1 MALNPCQSVGKA
13 SAFVQH
19 HGSSVN
25 KERQEG
31 PHAHYIQVSED
42 NRYAFAVDLGLDEV
56 LTYRFDGRTGAL
68 TPNDPPFA
76 KIKAGSGPRHL
87 AFSADRKL
95 VYVVNELGS
104 TRSAIMDL
112 LEPVAVQRIVR
123 GFAAGQA
130 RDAQVWSLLVLERWA
145 RRFLAQPQPATAAP
159 SEVVA

>member
-1 MALNPCQSVGKA
+1 MELLLLAPSRSKIEGAQTKAQLRRIAARYLPAEIVRQPKQGFSPPLGAWLRTAL
-13 SAFVQH
+13 
-19 HGSSVN
+19 
-25 KERQEG
+25 R
-31 PHAHYIQVSED
+31 D
-42 NRYAFAVDLGLDEV
+42 D
-56 LTYRFDGRTGAL
+56 
-68 TPNDPPFA
+68 
-76 KIKAGSGPRHL
+76 
-87 AFSADRKL
+87 
-95 VYVVNELGS
+95 VNELGS